1 MNQKT
6 KSALILLL
14 VLCTVLF
21 CGCAEDSSAALSSSS
36 DTSSAAA
43 SGPPR
48 DNTPKV
54 RVPKADGDISYGTNI
69 VTIDASHTNQG
80 YVMVR
85 YSGSNPKVKLQI
97 RTPDGNTYTYL
108 LSQDK
113 KYEAFPLSEGNGTYS
128 LTIYEN
134 VSGDMYST
142 AFSQDITAEIK
153 DEFLPFLYP
162 NQYVWFTS
170 DSKAVA
176 KGSELVAN
184 AHSDLEAVE
193 AIYDYVI
200 KNISYDESKAANV
213 TYGYLPVVDETLE
226 SGTGICFDYASLMS
240 AMLRSQDIPT
250 RLEVGYAG
258 DAYHAWIS
266 IYLKEKGWVD
276 GIIEF
281 DGSSW
286 TLMDPTF
293 AASNSADALQEYIG
307 DGTNYQL
314 KYSY

>member
-14 VLCTVLF
+14 VLCTILF
-21 CGCAEDSSAALSSSS
+21 CGCTEGGSEAPSSS

-48 DNTPKV
+48 DNTPNV

-69 VTIDASHTNQG
+69 VKIDASHTDQG

-97 RTPDGNTYTYL
+97 GTPDGNTYTYL
-108 LSQDK
+108 LSQEK
-113 KYEAFPLSEGNGTYS
+113 KYEAFPLSAGNGTYS
-128 LTIYEN
+128 LIVYEN

-170 DSKAVA
+170 DSKTVA

-200 KNISYDESKAANV
+200 KNISYDEAKASNV
-213 TYGYLPVVDETLE
+213 TYGYLPVVDETLN
-226 SGTGICFDYASLMS
+226 SGTGICFDYASLMA
-240 AMLRSQDIPT
+240 AMLRSQNIPT

-258 DAYHAWIS
+258 EAYHAWIS
-266 IYLKEKGWVD
+266 TYLKEKGWVD